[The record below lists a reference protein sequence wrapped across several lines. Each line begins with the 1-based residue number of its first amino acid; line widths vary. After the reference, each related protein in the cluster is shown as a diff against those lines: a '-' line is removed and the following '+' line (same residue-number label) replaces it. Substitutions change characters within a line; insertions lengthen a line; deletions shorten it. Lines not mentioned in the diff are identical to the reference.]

1 MIILTNKRLR
11 NLFTFSILYLLGY
24 YAWILAFPTAG
35 LMNQLGAMVLF
46 VLADGVAA
54 YSLWYTYRY
63 SNKNMRL
70 FWLLL
75 TIACL
80 SYLLSDIAEFCAA
93 AYSPGWDPPIISLS
107 FLFLIPFYLIYLL
120 AFSIKITS
128 EYNTLQKLFI
138 FCDIGATFI
147 ATVTLSYHLVIE
159 KILNMQSLSMFIKTM
174 ELFYPFCDILL
185 LLVCVSLYFQPHKLV
200 SKRVLHLLIV
210 SILLFALGDIIYCLL
225 LVEDNFRLT
234 DVVSPIYQLSL
245 LLTAAAGVLDTKT
258 AAKHEEQ
265 TETKESTIRLS
276 LSYIATITLTVFT
289 ISLKDPSR
297 LFIIS
302 LSLCLFLFLL
312 RQLLVNSENRRL
324 LNRQKQFNTEL
335 ENRVTEATYDLVVQR
350 KALIQ
355 SKQKFKSLYEFH
367 PEPIFTLNQ
376 QGNITH
382 VNKAG
387 ETLLGYQVSDILH
400 TSFRSFIDEK
410 DIQRIESNIQT
421 VLNGNSISLEV
432 RAYHKNGDT
441 YILSI
446 TIVPFYE
453 SKLVKGMYVMI
464 KDITE
469 SKMQAEQISY
479 LAYHDTLTGLANR
492 RSFSDDLDRAIAVI
506 KRDGGTLAL
515 MYIDLDRFKVINDT
529 LGHDTGDLV
538 LVETAKR
545 IQTCI
550 ASFGTLYRLSGDEFI
565 LLIKDYV
572 QEDNLKQ
579 MVQVILQSM
588 HEPLQIQ
595 HHTLYITPS
604 IGVSIY
610 SDLCNDAVTLLKHAD
625 LALYNS
631 KSLGKNLYSIY
642 DETMDDQMKRK
653 MRLEKDLYEAL
664 PNNQLFL
671 MYQPQLNAKT
681 NRCIGVEALV
691 RWNHPQLGLISPTEF
706 IPVAEESELIGEI
719 GEWILYAAC
728 RQMKEWHDAGWTK
741 IKVGVNVSY
750 RQFMQEDFIEVVT
763 TILQKTGLP
772 AHYLDI
778 EFTER
783 VSINNEEQ
791 TLSKL
796 QQLKDI
802 GVRISIDDFGTGY
815 SSLSYL
821 TLYPVDTLKIPREF
835 ILQAD
840 DQMKG
845 KELIATILS
854 LAQTLNLSVV
864 AEGVETK
871 EQLDFLQTLNCKYI
885 QGYYYSPPLRVE
897 ACKVF
902 FEGETLQHR

>member
-1 MIILTNKRLR
+1 MTIQSNKRFQT
-11 NLFTFSILYLLGY
+11 LFIFSALYLLVY
-24 YAWILAFPTAG
+24 YIWIFIFPTDG
-35 LMNQLGAMVLF
+35 LMNDLGTMALS

-54 YSLWYTYRY
+54 YSLWHTFRN
-63 SNKNMRL
+63 SNTNMQL

-80 SYLLSDIAEFCAA
+80 SFLLSDVAWFCASVH
-93 AYSPGWDPPIISLS
+93 SPRWNPPIINTS
-107 FLFLIPFYLIYLL
+107 FIFFIPFYLIYLL
-120 AFSIKITS
+120 AFSIKITA
-128 EYNTLQKLFI
+128 EYNIIQKLLI

-147 ATVTLSYHLVIE
+147 ATVTLSYHLVFE
-159 KILNMQSLSMFIKTM
+159 KILNKQSLSMFIKTM
-174 ELFYPFCDILL
+174 ELFYPSGDILL
-185 LLVCVSLYFQPHKLV
+185 LLVCVSLYFQPNKLV
-200 SKRVLHLLIV
+200 SKRVLHLLIL
-210 SILLFALGDIIYCLL
+210 SILLFAVGDIIYCLL
-225 LVEDNFRLT
+225 LIEDNFRLI
-234 DVVSPIYQLSL
+234 DIISPVYQLSL
-245 LLTAAAGVLDTKT
+245 LLTATAGVLDTKT
-258 AAKHEEQ
+258 AAKQKEQ
-265 TETKESTIRLS
+265 TETKESTIRIS

-289 ISLKDPSR
+289 ITSKDPSR
-297 LFIIS
+297 SLVIS
-302 LSLCLFLFLL
+302 LSLCLVLFLF
-312 RQLLVNSENRRL
+312 RQFLVNAENRRL

-335 ENRVTEATYDLVVQR
+335 EDRVTEATYDLVVQR

-355 SKQKFKSLYEFH
+355 SKQKFKSLYELH
-367 PEPIFTLNQ
+367 PEPIFTLDQ
-376 QGNITH
+376 HGNIMH

-387 ETLLGYQVSDILH
+387 GTLLGYQVSDILH

-410 DIQRIESNIQT
+410 DIQLIESNIQT
-421 VLNGNSISLEV
+421 VLNGHSISLEV

-453 SKLVKGMYVMI
+453 GKKVKGMYVMI

-492 RSFSDDLDRAIAVI
+492 RSFSDDLDRAIAAI
-506 KRDGGTLAL
+506 KRNGGTLAL

-538 LVETAKR
+538 LVETANR
-545 IQTCI
+545 IKACS
-550 ASFGTLYRLSGDEFI
+550 ASFGSLYRLSGDEFI
-565 LLIKDYV
+565 LLVKDYV
-572 QEDNLKQ
+572 HKDNLKQ
-579 MVQVILQSM
+579 MVQLIMQSM
-588 HEPLQIQ
+588 HEPVQVQ
-595 HHTLYITPS
+595 YHTLYITPS

-610 SDLCNDAVTLLKHAD
+610 SDLCNDAITLLKHAD

-631 KSLGKNLYSIY
+631 KKLGKNAYSIY

-664 PNNQLFL
+664 PNNELFL
-671 MYQPQLNAKT
+671 MYQPQINTKT

-691 RWNHPQLGLISPTEF
+691 RWNHPQLGLIPPTEF
-706 IPVAEESELIGEI
+706 IPVAEESELIVEI
-719 GEWILYAAC
+719 GEWILYEAC

-750 RQFMQEDFIEVVT
+750 RQFMQVDFIEVVT

-772 AHYLDI
+772 AHCLDI

-802 GVRISIDDFGTGY
+802 GVSISIDDFGTGY

-840 DQMKG
+840 DQIKG

-871 EQLDFLQTLNCKYI
+871 AQLDFLQTLNCKYI
-885 QGYYYSPPLRVE
+885 QGYYYSPPLRVD